1 MSTRFIPSKPTL
13 RQQKLQWMNM
23 LAHIHDQ
30 KCDCNNPME
39 HTLMLIVEEEPS
51 LKLRTPEIDL
61 IKKCITGETT
71 TEKDGDQEPD
81 GIGEGEL
88 DALFKDDFGEEN
100 TDG

>member
-1 MSTRFIPSKPTL
+1 MSTRFIPTKPTL

-23 LAHIHDQ
+23 IAHIHDQ

-39 HTLMLIVEEEPS
+39 HTCMLIFEEEPN
-51 LKLRTPEIDL
+51 LKFNAPEKDL

-71 TEKDGDQEPD
+71 IVENGDQEPD

-88 DALFKDDFGEEN
+88 DALFKEDFTEEEN
-100 TDG
+100 TG